1 MKILFLS
8 LSGLTFDVTTPE
20 KQPLGGTESSFCYLA
35 RELAKTHEVTLV
47 AKNCPSAKQTVM
59 GVYHD
64 NECNAGEFD
73 VVISNAPMQF
83 TGDGKKPYSIFWNH
97 LAHFDNAIKSLL
109 FPDVMIGIDCI
120 VYVSE
125 WQKNECEKWF
135 GKAKR
140 TVVIGN
146 GLTPCF
152 ENMFANKEELV
163 AAKDHARAVYTST
176 PFRGLRMLP
185 EIMEKVN
192 TKTKTYA
199 PCDSGYGVVDD
210 YAEDVKLE
218 VYSGLSVYQGNDV
231 AYEGLYRSLRRP
243 DIAHGGNVSQTALA
257 ERLKATSY
265 MLYPCVFPETYCI
278 SVLEAMAAG
287 LEVITTNLAALP
299 STLAGHGWMV
309 EHVDGVPV
317 DEFIN
322 KFVSLFQMARSY
334 RDDDYAARK
343 FAQVL
348 YVNQNCTWAVRSKAW
363 NGLLGSIAYEKTFEA

>member
-8 LSGLTFDVTTPE
+8 LSGLTFDVITPE

-35 RELAKTHEVTLV
+35 RELAKTHEVTLIS
-47 AKNCPSAKQTVM
+47 KNCPSAKQTVM

-83 TGDGKKPYSIFWNH
+83 TGDGKKPYYIFWNH

-109 FPDVMIGIDCI
+109 FPDVMSGVDCI

-163 AAKDHARAVYTST
+163 AAKDPARAVYTST

-185 EIMEKVN
+185 EIMEKIN
-192 TKTKTYA
+192 PNLGAYGGLT
-199 PCDSGYGVVDD
+199 PGY
-210 YAEDVKLE
+210 ENLRLE
-218 VYSGLSVYQGNDV
+218 VYSGLSVYQGNDA

-257 ERLKATSY
+257 ERLKAASY

-317 DEFIN
+317 DEFID

-334 RDDDYAARK
+334 RDGDYAARK
-343 FAQVL
+343 FAQIL
-348 YVNQNCTWAVRSKAW
+348 YVNQNCTWKVRGDKW
-363 NGLLGSIAYEKTFEA
+363 RELLSEVQTKSQESLLAS